1 MQLQYESSD
10 ILCLL
15 NIDQLR
21 VHQRIALDQVQTK
34 ESPRYITISNFV
46 AQKECLDV
54 QDGRRLSWSAD
65 NQLAKEGPEIIR
77 IIKLTTNYD
86 KNTSLIYH
94 LMILSLAST
103 RLDAHE
109 EALDYTKE
117 LAEIM
122 QAAKSNEESF
132 VKKQIIYANVAA
144 MTEQMTNQE
153 KEKIFDETFEML

>member
-1 MQLQYESSD
+1 
-10 ILCLL
+10 
-15 NIDQLR
+15 
-21 VHQRIALDQVQTK
+21 
-34 ESPRYITISNFV
+34 
-46 AQKECLDV
+46 
-54 QDGRRLSWSAD
+54 
-65 NQLAKEGPEIIR
+65 
-77 IIKLTTNYD
+77 
-86 KNTSLIYH
+86 
-94 LMILSLAST
+94 MILSLAST

-153 KEKIFDETFEML
+153 KEKNFDETFEML